1 MSTFEYIVGIHTI
14 VLGLATAYLL
24 TTITD
29 TIKYRGSIRH
39 YWVHTA
45 WSVVLQFVL
54 IGWWYGLWR
63 TLHDESTISYAGFLG
78 EFAFTVALFMAVRFL
93 IVDIEGSEKLD
104 LKTHF
109 SQVRIPFFVSLAFPY
124 VLFVALGWLNSDE
137 TGTPIGDIVTVTVQI
152 AIPIAGVL
160 VANERAQAA
169 FVLVY
174 GFTYLIVEFQQ
185 YGVGFG

>member
-1 MSTFEYIVGIHTI
+1 M
-14 VLGLATAYLL
+14 
-24 TTITD
+24 
-29 TIKYRGSIRH
+29 
-39 YWVHTA
+39 
-45 WSVVLQFVL
+45 LQFVL
-54 IGWWYGLWR
+54 IGWWFGLWR
-63 TLHDESTISYAGFLG
+63 SLNDESTISYAGFLVD
-78 EFAFTVALFMAVRFL
+78 FAFTLAFFMAVRFL
-93 IVDIEGSEKLD
+93 IVDIERSQKVD

-109 SQVRIPFFVSLAFPY
+109 GQVRIPFFICVAFPY

-137 TGTPIGDIVTVTVQI
+137 TGTPIGDIVSIIVQI
-152 AIPIAGVL
+152 AIPIAGAL